1 MITKRSSTTC
11 ARLMIYLITRKGYA
25 LYVSRKN
32 LQPLMFNLARNHD
45 PNQFS
50 RDDLVKRAD
59 CICNRLRK
67 NQIRDQLSHRVNI
80 NIDSEDSLPARAAE
94 NESMKTGC

>member
-32 LQPLMFNLARNHD
+32 LQPLIFNLTRNHD
-45 PNQFS
+45 PDQFS
-50 RDDLVKRAD
+50 SDNLATRAN

-67 NQIRDQLSHRVNI
+67 NQIHDQLSHRVNI
-80 NIDSEDSLPARAAE
+80 NIDSEDLLPARGTE